1 MDSFPTFTDMCS
13 IIAPTLSSFDD
24 LTISLENY
32 TKANCTVLLIA
43 DCSIAST
50 FAVFITPSKQTG
62 IESLQVHIG
71 GEVVTYSTQKNGID
85 FVQLKN
91 QTEIEVTPIRPLG
104 ESVNLR
110 Y

>member
-1 MDSFPTFTDMCS
+1 MCS
-13 IIAPTLSSFDD
+13 IIAPTLSTFDD

-32 TKANCTVLLIA
+32 TKPNCTVLLVA
-43 DCSIAST
+43 DCSIASN
-50 FAVFITPSKQTG
+50 FAVFVTPSKHIG
-62 IESLQVHIG
+62 IESIQVHIDG
-71 GEVVTYSTQKNGID
+71 DIVTYSTQKNGID

-91 QTEIEVTPIRPLG
+91 QTEIEVTSMVRPLG